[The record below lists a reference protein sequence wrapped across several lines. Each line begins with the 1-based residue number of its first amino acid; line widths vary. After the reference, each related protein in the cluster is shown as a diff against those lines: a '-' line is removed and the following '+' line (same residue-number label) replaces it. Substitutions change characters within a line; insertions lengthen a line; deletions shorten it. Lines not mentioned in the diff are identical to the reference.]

1 MATAG
6 ALVVNMGN
14 TSRFVQETAM
24 PSSNVTTPPSIIVT
38 GCSSGIGA
46 HCARALKAEGWRVFA
61 TVRRQED
68 VAGLEADGIEVLL
81 MDYTKPDTIAAL
93 VETVLARTGGRLDA
107 LFNNGAYGQAGAVED
122 LPVEVLR
129 LQFETN
135 VFGWH
140 DLTRQV
146 IPVMRR
152 QGFGRIVQCSSIL
165 GIVPYRWRGAY
176 NASKFALEAL
186 SLTLRMELAG
196 SGVHVSLIEPGPITS
211 RFTANAL
218 THIEKNIDLE
228 NSVHAEEY
236 RRQAGGGACGAA
248 SCADGESA
256 ATALCR
262 DDAGQAGGAPEKT
275 AAGGALLPDHGQA
288 RLTRR
293 GVAGLLPQKAC
304 TLREMPYLNRADE
317 NQIGS

>member
-1 MATAG
+1 
-6 ALVVNMGN
+6 
-14 TSRFVQETAM
+14 M
-24 PSSNVTTPPSIIVT
+24 PSPKATTPPSIIVT

-61 TVRRQED
+61 TVRREED
-68 VAGLEADGIEVLL
+68 LAGLEADGIEALL
-81 MDYTKPDTIAAL
+81 MDYTKPETIAAL

-122 LPVEVLR
+122 LPVEALR

-140 DLTRQV
+140 DLTRRV

-152 QGFGRIVQCSSIL
+152 QGAGRIVQCSSIL

-196 SGVHVSLIEPGPITS
+196 SGVHVSLIEPGPIAS

-218 THIEKNIDLE
+218 IHIERHIDLE
-228 NSVHAEEY
+228 NSVHAAEY
-236 RRQAGGGACGAA
+236 RRQVQRLRGSSRPARGKLGPEAVHAVLRHA
-248 SCADGESA
+248 L
-256 ATALCR
+256 TAK
-262 DDAGQAGGAPEKT
+262 APRPHYLVT
-275 AAGGALLPDHGQA
+275 APARQGALLKKLLP
-288 RLTRR
+288 
-293 GVAGLLPQKAC
+293 AGLFY
-304 TLREMPYLNRADE
+304 RI
-317 NQIGS
+317 IGRLG